1 MSKGPSSAP
10 APTSQTVNQTNLPAW
25 AQPYSEKLLGQAE
38 ALTDVNTNPY
48 QQYTGQRVADFT
60 PAQQQAFSSI
70 QNMQTAPQLGQGTD
84 LARASGIGSIAA
96 GQQYGQQATDPSA
109 VSRYMNP
116 YLQNTLNP
124 AMQLLNQQY
133 GIAGQQQRGG
143 ATKSGAFGGNRETLA
158 NSLNQQNQML
168 AQNQLVGGAYNQA
181 YNTANQN
188 MQTAAAQGLQ
198 GYGQANTAAG
208 TLGQLGQNQYNQQMG
223 IANAQQ
229 GVGAQ
234 QQALNQQNLTN
245 KYQDFLNKANYPYQ
259 QMGFMSD
266 ILHGTPTGGI
276 TTTQTSQASPSM
288 ANQIMGYGLGA
299 AGISNLVK
307 GAKEGGV
314 IRGYKEGGAVQHF
327 AGGGITSGMSL
338 EAQFNLAKMMRPQQ
352 LDAIAKGQQH
362 SEITAAVAA
371 AALPLATQNQT
382 AASGIEAQSELAQ
395 NQGKS
400 VIDRMMEGRQDAVPI
415 PGEETGIAAL
425 KADNMNDVVQAAEG
439 GIIGYADGGNVKHF
453 QNRGSTDEDAYNRW
467 RKENPFIPDTDAQLL
482 NRRTDLE
489 DAFGTAIDATAAG
502 AKKLNRA
509 VIDPLNAIGRFTA
522 APVMGGLRMLGINAP
537 SPYPAN
543 VANTNAPVGPAPTS
557 AQMQANQGPYDVG
570 LPASSAAA
578 AAPAATSAPRNNA
591 PRTAAAPQGGVSD
604 LVAPQVRDMF
614 SVMPQKAEAAADSVA
629 ALKPE
634 ARGTPPTSG
643 LADFIS
649 QMQGTTKSYTDKQAD
664 LIKQLNP
671 TAEDKASRNNDRRG
685 IAFLTVGSSLLRPGD
700 PNAARADALEKIGVL
715 AEKYG
720 QEDKADKRTQIGA
733 QIALLGAQAQLAQG
747 DTKMGVDLFQH
758 GEKMNYEYARIE
770 AEKTFKQVDQDLKRQ
785 GLSEEVRRNKATE
798 AAKGVELEIMA
809 KYRADMGQYY
819 KAMGGAAGGKGG
831 MTPAL
836 REKAAD
842 NVRSMLSKPAQREA
856 LKQRPEFKGMTDTE
870 IESALFTQELAKI
883 AGGLGG
889 LGSLAGAGAFENPAF
904 GQGPAPQGATIR
916 PLVPAKS

>member
-1 MSKGPSSAP
+1 
-10 APTSQTVNQTNLPAW
+10 
-25 AQPYSEKLLGQAE
+25 
-38 ALTDVNTNPY
+38 
-48 QQYTGQRVADFT
+48 
-60 PAQQQAFSSI
+60 
-70 QNMQTAPQLGQGTD
+70 
-84 LARASGIGSIAA
+84 
-96 GQQYGQQATDPSA
+96 
-109 VSRYMNP
+109 
-116 YLQNTLNP
+116 LNR
-124 AMQLLNQQY
+124 Q
-133 GIAGQQQRGG
+133 
-143 ATKSGAFGGNRETLA
+143 
-158 NSLNQQNQML
+158 
-168 AQNQLVGGAYNQA
+168 
-181 YNTANQN
+181 
-188 MQTAAAQGLQ
+188 
-198 GYGQANTAAG
+198 
-208 TLGQLGQNQYNQQMG
+208 
-223 IANAQQ
+223 
-229 GVGAQ
+229 
-234 QQALNQQNLTN
+234 
-245 KYQDFLNKANYPYQ
+245 NYPYQ

-276 TTTQTSQASPSM
+276 TTTQTAQAAPPL

-314 IRGYKEGGAVQHF
+314 IKGYKEGGAVQHF

-382 AASGIEAQSELAQ
+382 AASGIQAQGELAQ

-439 GIIGYADGGNVKHF
+439 GIIGYADGGDVVNMAEGVPR
-453 QNRGSTDEDAYNRW
+453 NWRDYWNGSPAN
-467 RKENPFIPDTDAQLL
+467 K
-482 NRRTDLE
+482 DLF
-489 DAFGTAIDATAAG
+489 DVLSYDPQQWATSPAG
-502 AKKLNRA
+502 KPLPEVLGLSPRA
-509 VIDPLNAIGRFTA
+509 PKAD
-522 APVMGGLRMLGINAP
+522 APVT
-537 SPYPAN
+537 
-543 VANTNAPVGPAPTS
+543 VAPTA

-578 AAPAATSAPRNNA
+578 AAAPAATPAPRNNA
-591 PRTAAAPQGGVSD
+591 PRTAAAPQGGVSA

-614 SVMPQKAEAAADSVA
+614 SVMPQKAEAAADSVV

-649 QMQGTTKSYTDKQAD
+649 QMQGKTKSYTDKQAD

-700 PNAARADALEKIGVL
+700 PNAARADALEKVGIL

-720 QEDKADKRTQIGA
+720 QEDKADKRAQIGA

-770 AEKTFKQVDQDLKRQ
+770 AEKTFKQVDQELKRQ

-798 AAKGVELEIMA
+798 AAKDVELKIMA
-809 KYRADMGQYY
+809 QYRADMGQYY
-819 KAMGGAAGGKGG
+819 KAMGNAAGSKGG
-831 MTPAL
+831 ITEAAYARIANEVDDDVGKL
-836 REKAAD
+836 FSTQVKAASIM
-842 NVRSMLSKPAQREA
+842 NQPQ
-856 LKQRPEFKGMTDTE
+856 FKGMTQDE
-870 IESALFTQELAKI
+870 AKKMLTQQKMKERI
-883 AGGLGG
+883 RGG
-889 LGSLAGAGAFENPAF
+889 LGSLAGAETFQNPAF
-904 GQGPAPQGATIR
+904 GEGAAPQGATIR